1 MNHKQLLAL
10 FLCFVILLS
19 PVIVSIEKDK
29 VVNVKKVNEN
39 YILVDNMVKKLQDN
53 VSNNIKVEKEK
64 AIKLISKI
72 DALSPLKTL
81 TRGYCI
87 TSKNDEIMKS
97 INEIEV
103 DDEINI
109 RFIDGSVRARIIEK
123 ES

>member
-1 MNHKQLLAL
+1 M
-10 FLCFVILLS
+10 
-19 PVIVSIEKDK
+19 
-29 VVNVKKVNEN
+29 KKER
-39 YILVDNMVKKLQDN
+39 
-53 VSNNIKVEKEK
+53 

-87 TSKNDEIMKS
+87 TSKDDVVMKS

-109 RFIDGSVRARIIEK
+109 RFIDGSGRAKIIEK
-123 ES
+123 EC